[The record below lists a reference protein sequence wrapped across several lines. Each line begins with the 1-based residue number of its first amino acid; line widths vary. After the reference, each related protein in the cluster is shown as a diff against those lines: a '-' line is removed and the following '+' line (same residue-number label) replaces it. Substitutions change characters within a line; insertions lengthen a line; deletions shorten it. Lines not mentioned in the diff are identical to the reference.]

1 MPFSRYLGDV
11 QDSDQDQHHHHVP
24 DHDSVDHNVTFST
37 HVQFQLPNLILN
49 APTVSPGGGAEALP
63 AGFYPPASSLT
74 WFSAPDGYNN
84 PFAFQSAAVAAA
96 ANAPSYSPPAA
107 SSSGS
112 GPSSSPQ
119 STASLPYPLPNVSP
133 YAHTPDPNAHPYPS
147 QLPLS
152 VPSALGLPV
161 YSSSGFDLL
170 SILARVVNRP
180 YPKIYLGPV
189 DLSCSF
195 TITDTR
201 RFDSPIVYASPS
213 FYKLTGY
220 AEHEVIGRN
229 CRFLQAPGGNVQRG
243 QERIHT
249 APDAV
254 AHLRK
259 NIIADKECQVSIINY
274 RKDGSAFINM
284 VSVIPIR
291 GGVHNQPD
299 EADDIVFHVGFQ
311 VDLSEQPKAILSKL
325 KDGTYLVNYSDKA
338 ISPPALHGPRDWRT
352 SSLTM
357 RGMSKELRAL
367 LSDAVF
373 LNSFHLST
381 STHASTAIALS
392 TSPSDPISLDP
403 YDGNKPLHM
412 FLLDRSP
419 DFLHVVSLKG
429 DFLYAAPAVRNVL
442 GYEPDELVGRSLTKL
457 CHPADCVP
465 LMRELKEASAT
476 PGPGMHPTSASPSS
490 SSSSAG
496 TGANPDCTSAI
507 APGHSSGLHSPRPVD
522 LLFRIQAKDRGYV
535 WIECRGRLHVEPG
548 KGRKAIILSGR
559 LRNLPHLEWA
569 PVARAGGL
577 VSPLYRPLPPP
588 LSNSLDAP
596 EEVPHD
602 RPPEREFWG
611 MLSTNATFLYVG
623 AAIRDVLGWGAGEV
637 MGKPLAD
644 FVSGVSPQ
652 DVRMAVEVEMTKVLA
667 DAGGTESAG
676 LACDVHTK
684 DRGAVP
690 VHIVFYRSRPPLG
703 HERCPSG
710 GSSDAMGGNGG
721 DSAAQAPVVCQV
733 KLCEGATPPSTLA
746 LVHPPE
752 ESIFEET
759 KLDRS
764 SSWQYEL
771 QQLKYRNQRLAE
783 EIVQL
788 EAAITKKIRRKQSL
802 AALST
807 ASASASSASAP
818 AIGLGISATA
828 RAAAARLPIA
838 YQHPASGMQ
847 PQHPSQ
853 PSQPLN
859 VRFVSGSQGV
869 PLARSHPQAPPH
881 TVPLPSSSVLPP
893 APQVPPPPHTQQ
905 SPVQG
910 YTPQQQAAYAQRVRR
925 SFDSALQGW
934 SHYGFEQVPPAPATD
949 HVVVDGG
956 GGGGGGGGMAGSH
969 GASAVNFGGGVPMKR
984 NWDNLVRDPGGGGG
998 GGGGGV

>member
-11 QDSDQDQHHHHVP
+11 HDSDQDQHLHHHVS
-24 DHDSVDHNVTFST
+24 DHDNVDHNVTFST
-37 HVQFQLPNLILN
+37 NVQFQLPNLILN

-63 AGFYPPASSLT
+63 AGFYPPASSLA

-107 SSSGS
+107 STSGS

-119 STASLPYPLPNVSP
+119 STTSLSYPLPHGSP
-133 YAHTPDPNAHPYPS
+133 YAQTPDPNAHPYAS

-170 SILARVVNRP
+170 SILSRVVNRP

-220 AEHEVIGRN
+220 TEHEVIGRN

-259 NIIADKECQVSIINY
+259 NLIADKECQVSIINY

-291 GGVHNQPD
+291 GGVHNHPD

-338 ISPPALHGPRDWRT
+338 LSPPTLHGPRDWRT

-367 LSDAVF
+367 LSDPAF

-476 PGPGMHPTSASPSS
+476 PGPGIHPTSASPSS

-496 TGANPDCTSAI
+496 TGANPESTSAV
-507 APGHSSGLHSPRPVD
+507 ALGHSSGSHSPRPVD
-522 LLFRIQAKDRGYV
+522 LLFRIQAKHRGYV

-559 LRNLPHLEWA
+559 VRNLPHLEWG

-588 LSNSLDAP
+588 ISSSLDAP

-644 FVSGVSPQ
+644 FVTDLPPQ
-652 DVRMAVEVEMTKVLA
+652 EVRMAVDAEMTKVLA
-667 DAGGTESAG
+667 DAGGSESAG
-676 LACDVHTK
+676 LACNVHTK
-684 DRGAVP
+684 DRGTVP
-690 VHIVFYRSRPPLG
+690 VHIVLYRSRPPAG

-710 GSSDAMGGNGG
+710 GSDVMVGNGG
-721 DSAAQAPVVCQV
+721 DFAAHAPVVCQ
-733 KLCEGATPPSTLA
+733 
-746 LVHPPE
+746 
-752 ESIFEET
+752 
-759 KLDRS
+759 
-764 SSWQYEL
+764 
-771 QQLKYRNQRLAE
+771 
-783 EIVQL
+783 EIMQL
-788 EAAITKKIRRKQSL
+788 EAAITKKIRRKQSM
-802 AALST
+802 AAMPP
-807 ASASASSASAP
+807 SSSPAVP

-828 RAAAARLPIA
+828 RAAAAARLPIA

-869 PLARSHPQAPPH
+869 PLARAHPQAPH
-881 TVPLPSSSVLPP
+881 TVPMPSSSVLPP
-893 APQVPPPPHTQQ
+893 APQVPPSHPSPHAQQ

-910 YTPQQQAAYAQRVRR
+910 YTPQQAAYAQRVRH

-934 SHYGFEQVPPAPATD
+934 SHYGFEQLPAPAD
-949 HVVVDGG
+949 HAADSGGNGG
-956 GGGGGGGGMAGSH
+956 GGGGVAVSR
-969 GASAVNFGGGVPMKR
+969 GANAVNFNGVPMKR

-998 GGGGGV
+998 GGGGV

>member
-1 MPFSRYLGDV
+1 MPFSRYLGDT
-11 QDSDQDQHHHHVP
+11 DDG
-24 DHDSVDHNVTFST
+24 DHDQQQSEHVDQNVTFST

-63 AGFYPPASSLT
+63 AGFFPPSSSS
-74 WFSAPDGYNN
+74 WFSAPDGYSAVN
-84 PFAFQSAAVAAA
+84 PFAFQSSVAAA
-96 ANAPSYSPPAA
+96 ALAAATNATPYSSPPSA
-107 SSSGS
+107 SA
-112 GPSSSPQ
+112 SSPQ
-119 STASLPYPLPNVSP
+119 SAPSSSYPLQLQPAYNHPPDHSSHP
-133 YAHTPDPNAHPYPS
+133 YAS
-147 QLPLS
+147 QLPPS

-161 YSSSGFDLL
+161 YSASGFDLL

-201 RFDSPIVYASPS
+201 RFDSPIGEYLSKLPS
-213 FYKLTGY
+213 LSLADLPPQPK
-220 AEHEVIGRN
+220 HEVIGRN

-243 QERIHT
+243 QERVHT

-291 GGVHNQPD
+291 GGVHNHPD

-325 KDGTYLVNYSDKA
+325 KDGTYLVNYSDKPL
-338 ISPPALHGPRDWRT
+338 SPPTLHGHRDWRT

-367 LSDAVF
+367 LSDAAF
-373 LNSFHLST
+373 LNSFHLSA

-392 TSPSDPISLDP
+392 TSPSEPVSLDP

-412 FLLDRSP
+412 FLLDRLP

-429 DFLYAAPAVRNVL
+429 DFLYAAPAVRAVL
-442 GYEPDELVGRSLTKL
+442 GYDPDELVGRSLTKL

-476 PGPGMHPTSASPSS
+476 TGPGSGHPTGASPSS

-496 TGANPDCTSAI
+496 TGPSPETASSFGS
-507 APGHSSGLHSPRPVD
+507 GHLIGSHNPRPVD
-522 LLFRIQAKDRGYV
+522 LLFRILAKGRGYV

-569 PVARAGGL
+569 PIARAGGL
-577 VSPLYRPLPPP
+577 VAPLYRPLPPP
-588 LSNSLDAP
+588 IQAGALDAP
-596 EEVPHD
+596 EEDLYD
-602 RPPEREFWG
+602 RGREREFWS
-611 MLSTNATFLYVG
+611 MLSTHATFLYVG
-623 AAIRDVLGWGAGEV
+623 AAVRDVLGWGAGEV

-652 DVRMAVEVEMTKVLA
+652 EVRMAIDVEMTKVLA

-676 LACDVHTK
+676 LACDVYTK
-684 DRGAVP
+684 DQGTVP
-690 VHIVFYRSRPPLG
+690 VHIVLYRSRPLPS
-703 HERCPSG
+703 HQRAASG
-710 GSSDAMGGNGG
+710 GSEVKGNGG
-721 DSAAQAPVVCQV
+721 DCAAQAPVVCQV
-733 KLCEGATPPSTLA
+733 KLCEGTTPPPTLA
-746 LVHPPE
+746 LAHPAE
-752 ESIFEET
+752 ENVFEET
-759 KLDRS
+759 EIERG

-771 QQLKYRNQRLAE
+771 QQLKFRNQRLVE
-783 EIVQL
+783 EITQL
-788 EAAITKKIRRKQSL
+788 ETAIAKRVRRKQSL
-802 AALST
+802 GAV
-807 ASASASSASAP
+807 ASPSSAVP

-828 RAAAARLPIA
+828 RAAAAARLPIA

-853 PSQPLN
+853 PTQPLN
-859 VRFVSGSQGV
+859 APHTGTMSSSSV
-869 PLARSHPQAPPH
+869 LAPAPQAPPSH
-881 TVPLPSSSVLPP
+881 S
-893 APQVPPPPHTQQ
+893 Q
-905 SPVQG
+905 VQG
-910 YTPQQQAAYAQRVRR
+910 YAQQQAAYAQRVRH
-925 SFDSALQGW
+925 SLDSALQGW
-934 SHYGFEQVPPAPATD
+934 SHYGFDHPPAAA
-949 HVVVDGG
+949 DGG
-956 GGGGGGGGMAGSH
+956 GSGAMGGCGFAESRDAGAGSF
-969 GASAVNFGGGVPMKR
+969 NGVPMKR
-984 NWDNLVRDPGGGGG
+984 HWNDAPRDPD
-998 GGGGGV
+998 GGGGV